1 MAILHSHAMFETV
14 VLEKQAVSVEP
25 GGSIAWVT
33 LNRPDKH
40 NAVNLQM
47 RDDLWSAM
55 EWLRA
60 DPDVGVIVLR
70 GAGES
75 AFSAGADI
83 TEFGTAPS
91 YVDARRARRERDL
104 WGLMLDMEK
113 PMIAAIQG
121 FALGAGC
128 EMSLCCDLR
137 VASEDARFG
146 LPEVNLGYIPSAG
159 GTQLLP
165 RTIARGNAML
175 MVLSGEPIDATR
187 AYEFGLV
194 QWLTPRAG
202 LYVKA
207 EEIARRIVAMP
218 AAAVRR
224 AKESV
229 VRGLD
234 LRLDEALR
242 LEWRLGR
249 EAGAAGAL
257 SSG

>member
-1 MAILHSHAMFETV
+1 MFETV
-14 VLEKQAVSVEP
+14 VLEKQAVTEEP

-47 RDDLWSAM
+47 RDDLWAAM

-70 GAGES
+70 GAGDS

-83 TEFGTAPS
+83 NEFGTAPS

-104 WGLMLDMEK
+104 WGLMLDIEK

-137 VASEDARFG
+137 IASEDARFG

-165 RTIARGNAML
+165 RTIAPGNAML
-175 MVLSGEPIDATR
+175 MVLSGEPIDAAQ
-187 AYEFGLV
+187 AYDYGLV
-194 QWLTPRAG
+194 QWLTPRAD
-202 LYVKA
+202 LYAKA
-207 EEIARRIVAMP
+207 EEVARRIIAMP
-218 AAAVRR
+218 AAAVHR
-224 AKESV
+224 AKASI

-234 LRLDEALR
+234 LSLDEALR
-242 LEWRLGR
+242 LEWRLATRPVGPP
-249 EAGAAGAL
+249 GL
-257 SSG
+257 SAR